1 MPLSD
6 CAGSVRCDDCIA
18 TGAADPAPW
27 FQAPRD
33 GPCLARGR
41 NPSKGQFL
49 SRRSPA
55 MLKHRLSCAAL
66 SVVIFLGS
74 TGLAEAAFRGN

>member
-1 MPLSD
+1 
-6 CAGSVRCDDCIA
+6 
-18 TGAADPAPW
+18 
-27 FQAPRD
+27 
-33 GPCLARGR
+33 
-41 NPSKGQFL
+41 
-49 SRRSPA
+49 